1 MSVIRIL
8 PENLRNMIAAG
19 EVVERPASVVKE
31 LLENALDAGSTKIE
45 IDIARAGKGLIRV
58 ADNGGGMDRD
68 DALLAF
74 QRYATSKIGAV
85 EDLFRIRTL
94 GFRGEALSSIASVS
108 RMRLITALPGQTG
121 TLIEIDGGETKDL
134 RDHPATGTIIEVKDL
149 FFNTPARRKFLKS
162 DTTEN
167 HHIIDRS
174 RAPLSLIPEC
184 LSPSAWTAQ
193 RRCLSP
199 WRLREGS
206 A

>member
-1 MSVIRIL
+1 
-8 PENLRNMIAAG
+8 MIAAG
-19 EVVERPASVVKE
+19 GVVERPASVVKE

-108 RMRLITALPGQTG
+108 RECGFITALPGQTG
-121 TLIEIDGGETKDL
+121 TLIESDGGETKDL
-134 RDHPATGTIIEVKDL
+134 RDHPATGTIVEVRDL
-149 FFNTPARRKFLKS
+149 FSIPRRAAS
-162 DTTEN
+162 
-167 HHIIDRS
+167 S
-174 RAPLSLIPEC
+174 
-184 LSPSAWTAQ
+184 
-193 RRCLSP
+193 
-199 WRLREGS
+199 
-206 A
+206 